1 MGIKESNP
9 EIKGKSAPLKSNEEK
24 KFFNRTHLIFRTSFI
39 NNKYNDNNLIKSLET
54 KSFKYGTKKPDRK
67 KIKDITWAEYL
78 FIYINQLKE
87 KYHISWA
94 NELLHI
100 LREKNIIILENK
112 FFSDFFY
119 QEYQIKTLPNII
131 NSENEKL
138 ESNEINHFGDICN
151 SCALYNTELSF
162 CSENNDHNFCE
173 LDILDNLGGS
183 YLELNY
189 GELLPDDPTFQ
200 YQLRRDVVKK
210 YIKIFKE
217 HIYDNADHPINQ
229 IICIF
234 IKLFTKYIIDKMNNL
249 KNQLEKSII
258 NQEEYDSSVKLLENE
273 ITDSLQEFISRMHSA
288 IKLFYSTT
296 IDYRFFEEE
305 KDDLINM
312 ITTLFFRT
320 GNLYET
326 LLDLYSLSFKEE
338 FENFQNRLIELKK
351 VKPNKLGIEKKF
363 CLDENTIALQSKLKK
378 NKKIKKDNNK
388 DNVDINDND
397 KEEKQ
402 LNINNE
408 NNDKKSKKTSLFQKI
423 AEDNKKNNMTNLYTI
438 KEKEEE
444 ENLNHL
450 NSLKVI
456 EGSKN
461 KDDIGQLI
469 YYLEENDNKNN
480 NNINNNDNN
489 SDTVYKNIFLDY
501 NIPIRSKTKLSNTFK
516 DDDYMLEKLSFLED
530 SKNEL
535 YYNPQSQ
542 IRNSVNNFNNKV
554 YFFPKIHNKLKNNM
568 LKYEKKKS
576 FFTKKENNESNL
588 PIPYISA
595 INLLKSI
602 KKYKTP
608 FEKIILIAAIS
619 DQIMESATSFWKDME
634 PYIEKDYLFIE
645 ADEIINIFL
654 YIIIQSQM
662 PEILLYCK
670 LIKNFTTQFTKSFN
684 ISYNY
689 TLLEASLDYI
699 NGLKDIREIMQKEN
713 GLLDASR
720 SILDISTQRLSRLS
734 SGNIQIYN

>member
-9 EIKGKSAPLKSNEEK
+9 EIKGKSAPLRANEEK

-54 KSFKYGTKKPDRK
+54 KSFKYGTKKPERK
-67 KIKDITWAEYL
+67 DLRDMTWAEYL
-78 FIYINQLKE
+78 FIYINQLKD

-100 LREKNIIILENK
+100 LTEKNIIILENK
-112 FFSDFFY
+112 YNSDFFY
-119 QEYQIKTLPNII
+119 HEYQIKTLPNII
-131 NSENEKL
+131 SSENEKL
-138 ESNEINHFGDICN
+138 ENNEINNFVDICN
-151 SCALYNTELSF
+151 SCTLYNTELSF
-162 CSENNDHNFCE
+162 CSDNNDHNFCE
-173 LDILDNLGGS
+173 LDVLDKLGGS

-189 GELLPDDPTFQ
+189 NELLPDDPTLQ
-200 YQLRRDVVKK
+200 YQLRRNTVKK

-217 HIYDNADHPINQ
+217 HICDNADHPINQ

-234 IKLFTKYIIDKMNNL
+234 IKLFTKYIIDKINNL
-249 KNQLEKSII
+249 KNQLEKTII
-258 NQEEYDSSVKLLENE
+258 SQEEFDSSIKLLENE

-312 ITTLFFRT
+312 ITTFFFRT
-320 GNLYET
+320 GKLYET

-338 FENFQNRLIELKK
+338 FENFQHRLIELKK
-351 VKPNKLGIEKKF
+351 IKPKKLGIEIKF
-363 CLDENTIALQSKLKK
+363 CLDENTIALQNQLKNNKQIK
-378 NKKIKKDNNK
+378 NDKNDKNEDNK
-388 DNVDINDND
+388 DNGDNNDTD
-397 KEEKQ
+397 KEENKSNNNSEKNEKQ
-402 LNINNE
+402 
-408 NNDKKSKKTSLFQKI
+408 SKKTSLFQKI
-423 AEDNKKNNMTNLYTI
+423 AEDNKNKLFTI
-438 KEKEEE
+438 KEREE
-444 ENLNHL
+444 ENLNHI
-450 NSLKVI
+450 NSIKVI

-469 YYLEENDNKNN
+469 YYLDENENNNKN
-480 NNINNNDNN
+480 NNNDNN
-489 SDTVYKNIFLDY
+489 SYKNAFLDY

-516 DDDYMLEKLSFLED
+516 DDDFMLERLSFLED

-542 IRNSVNNFNNKV
+542 MRNSVNNFNNKV

-568 LKYEKKKS
+568 LKYEKKRSIFNKN
-576 FFTKKENNESNL
+576 ENQESKL

-634 PYIEKDYLFIE
+634 SYIEKDYLFIE

-654 YIIIQSQM
+654 YIIIHSQM

-670 LIKNFTTQFTKSFN
+670 IIKNFTTQFTKGFN

-699 NGLKDIREIMQKEN
+699 NGLKDIKEIIKKEN
-713 GLLDASR
+713 GLLDASK

-734 SGNIQIYN
+734 LGNIQTYN